1 MEGRGRAPFNYDYEL
16 YTRVILY
23 RNANTKREDFIFKRT
38 QEDDKLNIRVIKGR
52 ALTSTWRFIYNQRGR
67 RRRTKDGKCLL
78 DKVTEYVTSSSS
90 SA

>member
-1 MEGRGRAPFNYDYEL
+1 MENRGKAPFNYDYEL

-23 RNANTKREDFIFKRT
+23 INANTKREDFIFKRT

-52 ALTSTWRFIYNQRGR
+52 ALTSTWRFIYNQR

-90 SA
+90 SS